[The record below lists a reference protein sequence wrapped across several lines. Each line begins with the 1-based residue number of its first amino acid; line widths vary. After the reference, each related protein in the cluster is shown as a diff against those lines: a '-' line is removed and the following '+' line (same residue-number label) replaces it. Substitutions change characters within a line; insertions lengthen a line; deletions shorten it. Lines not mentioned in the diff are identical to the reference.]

1 MALIGLNMHLVND
14 LLRKILIRMRALN
27 LPLLKLNPMTKNTIL
42 SFIFAVVASA
52 ASFAQTVNGPA
63 IEVNKDIHDYGMV
76 EYAGNGT
83 CEFVITNT
91 GDEPLVIQSA
101 KASCGCTVPSFPK
114 EPIAPGASA
123 TITVKYDTKRPGS
136 INKSIK
142 ITSNAGEKVIYIK
155 GQVQQQAQDPIQTG
169 STTAPANVTPT
180 PASSG
185 KG

>member
-1 MALIGLNMHLVND
+1 
-14 LLRKILIRMRALN
+14 
-27 LPLLKLNPMTKNTIL
+27 MTKNIIF
-42 SFIFAVVASA
+42 SFFFALVASA
-52 ASFAQTVNGPA
+52 ASIAQTTIGPT
-63 IEVNKDIHDYGMV
+63 IEFNKDIHDYGMV

-91 GDEPLVIQSA
+91 GDVPLVIQSA
-101 KASCGCTVPSFPK
+101 KASCGCTVPSYPK

-142 ITSNAGEKVIYIK
+142 ITSNAANASEKVVFIK
-155 GQVQQQAQDPIQTG
+155 GQVQQQAQEPIQTG
-169 STTAPANVTPT
+169 STKPNNTVPATPT
-180 PASSG
+180 SG

>member
-1 MALIGLNMHLVND
+1 
-14 LLRKILIRMRALN
+14 
-27 LPLLKLNPMTKNTIL
+27 MTKNIVI
-42 SFIFAVVASA
+42 SFLFALVASA
-52 ASFAQTVNGPA
+52 ASIAQTTNGPA

-114 EPIAPGASA
+114 EPIAPGASE

-142 ITSNAGEKVIYIK
+142 ITSNAANASEKVIFIK

-169 STTAPANVTPT
+169 STKPSNTVPATPT
-180 PASSG
+180 SG

>member
-1 MALIGLNMHLVND
+1 
-14 LLRKILIRMRALN
+14 
-27 LPLLKLNPMTKNTIL
+27 MTKNIIL
-42 SFIFAVVASA
+42 SFIFALVASA
-52 ASFAQTVNGPA
+52 TVFAQTTGGA
-63 IEVNKDIHDYGMV
+63 SIEVNKDIHDYGMV

-142 ITSNAGEKVIYIK
+142 ITSNATNASEKVIFIK

-169 STTAPANVTPT
+169 STKPNNTVPTTPT
-180 PASSG
+180 SG